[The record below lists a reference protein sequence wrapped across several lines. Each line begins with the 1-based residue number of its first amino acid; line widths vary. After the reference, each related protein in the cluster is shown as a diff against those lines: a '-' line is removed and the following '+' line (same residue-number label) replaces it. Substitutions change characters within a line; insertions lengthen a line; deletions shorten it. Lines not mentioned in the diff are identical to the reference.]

1 MPPALNISQIAHLP
15 HFFGHFDPARLI
27 NNVCEVNNVALVQI
41 ALLFVPLSIINV
53 VISLTPFLT
62 SSYLTLTIPI
72 LPLLTTEITLMTMVN
87 LGQHIR
93 TLGLGSRISS
103 QVVSIVAIVV
113 ILARLLATMMLG
125 YRPIVIH

>member
-15 HFFGHFDPARLI
+15 HLFRNFDPARLI
-27 NNVCEVNNVALVQI
+27 DNICEVNNVALVQI
-41 ALLFVPLSIINV
+41 ALLFVPLSIITV

-93 TLGLGSRISS
+93 TLGFGSRISS

-125 YRPIVIH
+125 YRPVVIH